1 LIPTTDGVFEMKALF
16 LDLTQAMAVALV
28 LALPVALFLFVL
40 EA

>member
-1 LIPTTDGVFEMKALF
+1 MKTLF
-16 LDLTQAMAVALV
+16 LDLTQAVVVALV